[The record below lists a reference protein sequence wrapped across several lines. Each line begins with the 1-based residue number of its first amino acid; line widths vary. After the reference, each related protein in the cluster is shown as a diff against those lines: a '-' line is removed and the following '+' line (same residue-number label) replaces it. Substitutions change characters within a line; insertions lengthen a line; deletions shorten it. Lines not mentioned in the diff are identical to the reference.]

1 MTAKALWTLVRR
13 DLVRARG
20 ALVNSGFGIT
30 VGIAA
35 LVFFL
40 GLGAGVRSVLL
51 GDVFPIEQIELE
63 PPKAADPGIIGG
75 LLGFGKDP
83 IFPKKVMISTS
94 GSAAEITDGADGCG
108 VKS

>member
-20 ALVNSGFGIT
+20 ALVNSGFGIA

-63 PPKAADPGIIGG
+63 PPKGG
-75 LLGFGKDP
+75 EWTLESVVEAVGGEGVFYQQ
-83 IFPKKVMISTS
+83 
-94 GSAAEITDGADGCG
+94 EGAGHRFERG
-108 VKS
+108 LSS